1 MMKSLNEWNGQELH
15 WVHPHLLRSEYELR
29 AGDEVLARIYV
40 KGAFGT
46 RVSVETADS
55 HWMIDRKGLH
65 QTMRVLFPDTGAEL
79 ATIRHE
85 GSDWATLVFPD
96 GREYRWQRSSFWH
109 DDWTWRNLEGTPL
122 LHVKGG
128 AHIQLEPAA
137 QGLSELV
144 LLITLGWYLHKQQ
157 EKEAATIAASVPAVM
172 S

>member
-1 MMKSLNEWNGQELH
+1 MKSLNEYNGQELQ

-29 AGDEVLARIYV
+29 VSDEVLARISL

-46 RVSVETADS
+46 KVYIETADS
-55 HWMIDRKGLH
+55 HWMIELKDLH
-65 QTMRVLFPDTGAEL
+65 RTMRVLLPDTGAEL
-79 ATIRHE
+79 ATIKRE
-85 GSDWATLVFPD
+85 GSGRATLVFPD

-109 DDWTWRNLEGTPL
+109 DDWTWLNNEGTPL

-137 QGLSELV
+137 QGLPELA

-157 EKEAATIAASVPAVM
+157 EKEAATIAASVPVVM